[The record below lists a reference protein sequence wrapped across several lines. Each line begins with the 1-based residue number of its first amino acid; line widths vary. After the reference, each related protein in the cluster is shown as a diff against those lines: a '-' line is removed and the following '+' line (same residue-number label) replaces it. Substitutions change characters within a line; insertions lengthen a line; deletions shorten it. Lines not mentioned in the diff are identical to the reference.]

1 MSSFKRLWGRKRIPS
16 VLLVSLII
24 VLFILPQ
31 LSGKYFI
38 YMVTSILIF
47 SLLCLSVNLLL
58 GYTGLLSFGQAGFY
72 ACGAYGCGKILLVFP
87 QLLPGVFG
95 GVIIAGLVALILGY
109 FCVRHTTIYFAM
121 ITLAFGMMV
130 WALAMKLREVTGGED
145 GLGGIPRANLFIHS
159 LNMEPMENY
168 YYFVLIISLISIF
181 LFHRLVNSPLGLTFK
196 GIRDSENRVA
206 CIGISVRDTRLLC
219 FTIAGMYAGLA
230 GALMAPLETRV
241 TPVCAHWA
249 ASAEP
254 VAATIIGGMYT
265 FGGPLAGAAIF
276 FLLKDIIVRF
286 TEYWLLILGVIVIIL
301 VLTLRGQGLVGILQQ
316 GVFSRFR
323 LNFEGNRNERSDIKH

>member
-1 MSSFKRLWGRKRIPS
+1 
-16 VLLVSLII
+16 
-24 VLFILPQ
+24 
-31 LSGKYFI
+31 
-38 YMVTSILIF
+38 
-47 SLLCLSVNLLL
+47 
-58 GYTGLLSFGQAGFY
+58 
-72 ACGAYGCGKILLVFP
+72 
-87 QLLPGVFG
+87 
-95 GVIIAGLVALILGY
+95 
-109 FCVRHTTIYFAM
+109 M

-130 WALAMKLREVTGGED
+130 WALAMKLREMTGGED
-145 GLGGIPRANLFIHS
+145 GLGGIPRAILFIHS

-168 YYFVLIISLISIF
+168 YYFVLIISLTAMF
-181 LFHRLVNSPLGLTFK
+181 LFHRLVNSPLGLTFR
-196 GIRDSENRVA
+196 GIRDSESRIA
-206 CIGISVRDTRLLC
+206 CTGISIRNTRLLC

-286 TEYWLLILGVIVIIL
+286 TEYWSLILGVIVIIL
-301 VLTLRGQGLVGILQQ
+301 VLTFRAQGLAGVLQQ
-316 GVFSRFR
+316 GLFSRFR
-323 LNFEGNRNERSDIKH
+323 LNFEGNRNERSDIKQ

>member
-1 MSSFKRLWGRKRIPS
+1 MSSLKRLLLPKRIPF
-16 VLLVSLII
+16 VFWVTLII
-24 VLFILPQ
+24 FLFVIPQ
-31 LSGKYFI
+31 FIGKYTI
-38 YMVTSILIF
+38 YMVMSILIF

-87 QLLPGVFG
+87 QLLAGIIG
-95 GVIIAGLVALILGY
+95 GVIIAGVVALILGY

-130 WALAMKLREVTGGED
+130 WALAMKLREMTGGED
-145 GLGGIPRANLFIHS
+145 GLGGIPRAILFIHS

-168 YYFVLIISLISIF
+168 YYFVLIISLTAMF
-181 LFHRLVNSPLGLTFK
+181 LFHRLVNSPLGLTFR
-196 GIRDSENRVA
+196 GIRDSESRVA
-206 CIGISVRDTRLLC
+206 CTGISIRNTRLLC

-286 TEYWLLILGVIVIIL
+286 TEYWSLILGVIVIIL
-301 VLTLRGQGLVGILQQ
+301 VLTLRAQGLAGVLQQ
-316 GVFSRFR
+316 GLFSRFR
-323 LNFEGNRNERSDIKH
+323 LNFEGNRNERSDIKQ